1 MAKLTSQ
8 PKNQPRNQSGKK
20 RSAARAA
27 SKAPI
32 VKALI
37 VKAPTIKALTIK
49 APTIKALAIKAA
61 STIKAAPKAAL
72 TISRPEM
79 LVNGSD
85 QQFRRLVHGLFGFFS
100 RHQTVREGH
109 AAVIGLAGIEYT
121 TLISIRHLGAQGDV
135 HVRAVADHL
144 YLSGA
149 FVTAVTNKL
158 MAKGLIEKAS
168 HPVDRRR
175 LSLTV
180 TARGAELLERL
191 APTQTRVNDVQFDCL
206 SAREFQQL
214 LDLVHRLIDSGDRAI
229 ALQRYLVDVN
239 VTPLR
244 EEANVAPSAP
254 RKRSKS
260 RNRIS

>member
-1 MAKLTSQ
+1 VVKPAPQ
-8 PKNQPRNQSGKK
+8 PKNKK
-20 RSAARAA
+20 PPAARAA
-27 SKAPI
+27 PKA
-32 VKALI
+32 ALI
-37 VKAPTIKALTIK
+37 
-49 APTIKALAIKAA
+49 
-61 STIKAAPKAAL
+61 KAAL

-85 QQFRRLVHGLFGFFS
+85 QEFRRLVHSLFGFFS
-100 RHQTVREGH
+100 RHQTIREGH

-121 TLISIRHLGAQGDV
+121 TLISIRHLAAQGDV

-191 APTQTRVNDVQFDCL
+191 APTQTTVNDVQFDCL
-206 SAREFQQL
+206 TTREFHQL
-214 LDLVHRLIDSGDRAI
+214 LDMARRLVDSSDRAI
-229 ALQRYLVDVN
+229 ALQRYLADVN

-244 EEANVAPSAP
+244 ETAPAMPPAP
-254 RKRSKS
+254 RKRSKT
-260 RNRIS
+260 

>member
-1 MAKLTSQ
+1 MVKSAPQ
-8 PKNQPRNQSGKK
+8 PKTKK
-20 RSAARAA
+20 SPAA
-27 SKAPI
+27 
-32 VKALI
+32 
-37 VKAPTIKALTIK
+37 
-49 APTIKALAIKAA
+49 
-61 STIKAAPKAAL
+61 KAAL

-85 QQFRRLVHGLFGFFS
+85 QEFRRLVHSLFGFFS
-100 RHQTVREGH
+100 RHQTIREGH

-121 TLISIRHLGAQGDV
+121 TLISIRHLAALGEV

-175 LSLTV
+175 LSLSV

-191 APTQTRVNDVQFDCL
+191 APTQTMVNDVQFDCL
-206 SAREFQQL
+206 SAREFHQL
-214 LDLVHRLIDSGDRAI
+214 LDMTQRLVDSGDRAI
-229 ALQRYLVDVN
+229 ALQRYLAEVN

-244 EEANVAPSAP
+244 EKAPAKPPTP

-260 RNRIS
+260 

>member
-1 MAKLTSQ
+1 MAKSTPQ
-8 PKNQPRNQSGKK
+8 PKTKK
-20 RSAARAA
+20 PSASAA
-27 SKAPI
+27 P
-32 VKALI
+32 
-37 VKAPTIKALTIK
+37 
-49 APTIKALAIKAA
+49 KAA
-61 STIKAAPKAAL
+61 VKAAL

-85 QQFRRLVHGLFGFFS
+85 QEFRRLVHSLFGFFS
-100 RHQTVREGH
+100 RHQTIREGH

-121 TLISIRHLGAQGDV
+121 TLISIRHLAALGDV

-191 APTQTRVNDVQFDCL
+191 APTQTMVNDVQFDCL
-206 SAREFQQL
+206 SAKEFHQL
-214 LDLVHRLIDSGDRAI
+214 LDMTQRLVDSGDRAI
-229 ALQRYLVDVN
+229 ALQRYLAEVN

-244 EEANVAPSAP
+244 ETAPAKPPAP
-254 RKRSKS
+254 RKRNKT
-260 RNRIS
+260 

>member
-1 MAKLTSQ
+1 MVKPAPQ
-8 PKNQPRNQSGKK
+8 PKNKK
-20 RSAARAA
+20 PSATRAA
-27 SKAPI
+27 PKA
-32 VKALI
+32 ALI
-37 VKAPTIKALTIK
+37 
-49 APTIKALAIKAA
+49 
-61 STIKAAPKAAL
+61 KAAL
-72 TISRPEM
+72 TISRPEL

-85 QQFRRLVHGLFGFFS
+85 QEFRRLVHSLFGFFS
-100 RHQTVREGH
+100 RHQTIREGH

-121 TLISIRHLGAQGDV
+121 TLISIRHLAALGDV

-191 APTQTRVNDVQFDCL
+191 APTQTMVNDVQFDCL
-206 SAREFQQL
+206 SGKEFHQL
-214 LDLVHRLIDSGDRAI
+214 LDMAQRLVDSSDRAI
-229 ALQRYLVDVN
+229 ALQRYLADVN
-239 VTPLR
+239 VKPLR
-244 EEANVAPSAP
+244 EKTPAMPPAP
-254 RKRSKS
+254 RKRNKT
-260 RNRIS
+260 

>member
-1 MAKLTSQ
+1 LSGYDVVKSAPQ
-8 PKNQPRNQSGKK
+8 PKNNKTKKPSASG
-20 RSAARAA
+20 
-27 SKAPI
+27 AP
-32 VKALI
+32 
-37 VKAPTIKALTIK
+37 
-49 APTIKALAIKAA
+49 
-61 STIKAAPKAAL
+61 KAAPVKAAL

-85 QQFRRLVHGLFGFFS
+85 QEFRRLVHSLFGFFS
-100 RHQTVREGH
+100 RHQTIREGH

-121 TLISIRHLGAQGDV
+121 TLISIRHLAALGDV

-180 TARGAELLERL
+180 TVRGAELLERL
-191 APTQTRVNDVQFDCL
+191 APTQTMVNDVQFDCL
-206 SAREFQQL
+206 SAKEFHQL
-214 LDLVHRLIDSGDRAI
+214 LDMAQRLVDSSDRAI
-229 ALQRYLVDVN
+229 ALQRYLADVN

-244 EEANVAPSAP
+244 EKAPAKLP
-254 RKRSKS
+254 AS
-260 RNRIS
+260 RRRNKT

>member
-1 MAKLTSQ
+1 MAAKRPINGLIGLTKNPFCPELRVAKSNSQ
-8 PKNQPRNQSGKK
+8 PRKK
-20 RSAARAA
+20 RPSAAKAA
-27 SKAPI
+27 SKALPTA
-32 VKALI
+32 KATPNL
-37 VKAPTIKALTIK
+37 KTMPNLKTAPKL
-49 APTIKALAIKAA
+49 
-61 STIKAAPKAAL
+61 KAAPVKAAL

-85 QQFRRLVHGLFGFFS
+85 QHFRQLVHGLFAFFS
-100 RHQTVREGH
+100 RHQTIREGH

-149 FVTAVTNKL
+149 FVTAITNKL

-206 SAREFQQL
+206 SAREFHQL

-229 ALQRYLVDVN
+229 ALQRYLADVN

-244 EEANVAPSAP
+244 EETKAAPPAP

-260 RNRIS
+260 

>member
-1 MAKLTSQ
+1 MPVQKRKLREKVARPSPSQ
-8 PKNQPRNQSGKK
+8 VRK
-20 RSAARAA
+20 
-27 SKAPI
+27 KAP
-32 VKALI
+32 
-37 VKAPTIKALTIK
+37 
-49 APTIKALAIKAA
+49 
-61 STIKAAPKAAL
+61 L
-72 TISRPEM
+72 TISRSEM

-85 QQFRRLVHGLFGFFS
+85 RHFRRLVHGLFGFLA
-100 RHQTVREGH
+100 RHEAVRRGH
-109 AAVIGLAGIEYT
+109 GARIGLAGIEYT
-121 TLISIRHLGAQGDV
+121 TLISIRHLAALGDV

-191 APTQTRVNDVQFDCL
+191 APTQTMVNDVQFDCL
-206 SAREFQQL
+206 SAKEFHQL
-214 LDLVHRLIDSGDRAI
+214 LDMTQRLVDSGDRAI
-229 ALQRYLVDVN
+229 ALQRYLAEVN

-244 EEANVAPSAP
+244 EKAPAKPPAP
-254 RKRSKS
+254 RKRTRS
-260 RNRIS
+260 

>member
-1 MAKLTSQ
+1 LSGHDVVKSASQ
-8 PKNQPRNQSGKK
+8 PKNNKTKKPSASG
-20 RSAARAA
+20 
-27 SKAPI
+27 AP
-32 VKALI
+32 
-37 VKAPTIKALTIK
+37 
-49 APTIKALAIKAA
+49 KAA
-61 STIKAAPKAAL
+61 VPKAAL

-85 QQFRRLVHGLFGFFS
+85 QEFRRLVHSLFGFFS
-100 RHQTVREGH
+100 RHQTIREGH

-121 TLISIRHLGAQGDV
+121 TLISIRHLAALGDV

-191 APTQTRVNDVQFDCL
+191 APTQTMVNDVQFDCL
-206 SAREFQQL
+206 SAKEFHQL
-214 LDLVHRLIDSGDRAI
+214 LDMTQRLVDSGDRAI
-229 ALQRYLVDVN
+229 ALQRYLAEVN

-244 EEANVAPSAP
+244 EKAPAKPATP
-254 RKRSKS
+254 RKRNKT
-260 RNRIS
+260 

>member
-1 MAKLTSQ
+1 MDVLDSPKIPCCPELRVAKSNSQ
-8 PKNQPRNQSGKK
+8 PKKK
-20 RSAARAA
+20 RPSAAKAA
-27 SKAPI
+27 SKALTAA
-32 VKALI
+32 KANF
-37 VKAPTIKALTIK
+37 KAPNFK
-49 APTIKALAIKAA
+49 APNFKPTPNL
-61 STIKAAPKAAL
+61 KAAPVKAAL

-85 QQFRRLVHGLFGFFS
+85 QHFRRLVHGLFGFFS

-149 FVTAVTNKL
+149 FVTAITNKL

-206 SAREFQQL
+206 SAREFHQL

-244 EEANVAPSAP
+244 EETDPAPPAP

-260 RNRIS
+260 